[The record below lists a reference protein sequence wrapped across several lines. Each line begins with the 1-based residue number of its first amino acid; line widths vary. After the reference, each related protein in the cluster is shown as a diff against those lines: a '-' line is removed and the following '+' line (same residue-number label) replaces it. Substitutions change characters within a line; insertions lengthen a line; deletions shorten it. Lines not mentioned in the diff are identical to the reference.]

1 MAAVF
6 STENMKMKDADRA
19 ISLFN
24 QIINEQKDFACKVYF
39 SEKYLQEK
47 EPQKYNGKNHL
58 IMEYIQNIKNIDKEF
73 RVFVEKLG
81 KYQRKSYNLKKE
93 RNPIEIKKEVE
104 DLLSNNE
111 QNVVKVFE
119 NFFIN
124 TLDNNMKNC
133 KMLET
138 VCQDNNLK
146 NFERFLL
153 RNTEILK
160 QHVKQNIIVKNMAQP
175 RQ

>member
-1 MAAVF
+1 
-6 STENMKMKDADRA
+6 
-19 ISLFN
+19 
-24 QIINEQKDFACKVYF
+24 
-39 SEKYLQEK
+39 
-47 EPQKYNGKNHL
+47 
-58 IMEYIQNIKNIDKEF
+58 MEYIQNIKNIDKEF